1 MYILNEYNQVVIDL
15 LGNKKRHII
24 RNSQKNPKLPIIQNG
39 LMFVRRL
46 STIRRI
52 VFDNNRTYN

>member
-15 LGNKKRHII
+15 LGNKKRRII

-46 STIRRI
+46 STIHRI

>member
-15 LGNKKRHII
+15 LGNKKRRII